1 MLKRLHPP
9 FGVLLIL
16 LLAFPYRSG
25 AEFVWTS
32 GCLDAYEA
40 ANRFDF
46 ENAADLLKNEK
57 RAKPG
62 NLIPLLIEGRIDFLH
77 IFALEETDRL
87 EGMKRAC
94 QVRINAFEKD
104 RSGSAYRRLCMAE
117 MYLLQGMARLKA
129 SEYFGAVYDI
139 RKAYRLL
146 EENRKMYPSFLPTLK
161 GLGFLH
167 ALIGTIPENF
177 RWVTALLG
185 MDGSISGG
193 LRELGML
200 HRATLTDPSLRYLQE
215 ESAVLLTVLGL
226 NLGNEKNYEALKKRL
241 NNMREVSR
249 RPLLSYA
256 LAGVYQHAGEND
268 SILVLLR
275 QMRLEGGQYRLP
287 HLHYLEGNALLQR
300 HDRTARNCYLT
311 YLNRFK
317 GRSYTL
323 AARQRM
329 AWSRLIQND
338 ADGYREEME
347 RLKNLPLSDALTD
360 EDKAALEEA
369 KNGIPPNPILL
380 RARLFFDGGYYSS
393 ALQEIAG
400 KPLSA
405 FPGMR
410 DQLELTYRLARI
422 FEKQGNHAKAIE
434 YYVLTLK
441 NGEKRPWYFAANSAL
456 LLGQLHEESGR
467 PDLAGP
473 YYRKALELR
482 NHEYQN
488 SIDQKA
494 KAGLNRLRGIGG

>member
-1 MLKRLHPP
+1 MCMRLSPTI
-9 FGVLLIL
+9 GALLFL
-16 LLAFPYRSG
+16 LLACPLRSG

-32 GCLDAYEA
+32 GCLDAYES

-46 ENAADLLKNEK
+46 TKADGLLKKEK
-57 RAKPG
+57 REKPG
-62 NLIPLLIEGRIDFLH
+62 NLIPLLIEGRVDFLH

-87 EGMKRAC
+87 EGMKKANQARLS
-94 QVRINAFEKD
+94 AFGKD

-129 SEYFGAVYDI
+129 AEYFGAVYDI

-146 EENRKMYPSFLPTLK
+146 EENRRMYPSFLPNLK

-167 ALIGTIPENF
+167 ALIGAIPENF
-177 RWVTALLG
+177 RWVKGLLG
-185 MDGSISGG
+185 VEGSIPAG

-200 HRATLTDPSLRYLQE
+200 HRATLTDPSLHYLQE

-226 NLGNEKNYEALKKRL
+226 NLGKEKNYETMRNRL
-241 NNMREVSR
+241 NNVGEITQ
-249 RPLLSYA
+249 RPLLCYA
-256 LAGVYQHAGEND
+256 LVGVYQNAGEND
-268 SILVLLR
+268 SVLVLLR
-275 QMRLEGGQYRLP
+275 QMRLERGPYRLP
-287 HLHYLEGNALLQR
+287 HLYYLEGNALLQR
-300 HDRTARNCYLT
+300 HDRAARNCYQT

-317 GRSYTL
+317 GKSYTL
-323 AARQRM
+323 AVRQRI
-329 AWSRLIQND
+329 AWSHLILND
-338 ADGYREEME
+338 ADGYREEMKW
-347 RLKNLPLSDALTD
+347 LKNITMTDALTD
-360 EDKAALEEA
+360 EDKAALEES
-369 KNGIPPNPILL
+369 KNGKTPNVTLL
-380 RARLFFDGGYYSS
+380 RARLYFDGGYYSS

-405 FPGMR
+405 FPDMR

-422 FEKQGNHAKAIE
+422 FEKQGKYAKAIE
-434 YYVLTLK
+434 YYGLTLK
-441 NGEKRPWYFAANSAL
+441 NGENQPWYFAANSAL

-467 PDLAGP
+467 PDLAGQ

-494 KAGLNRLRGIGG
+494 KAGLSRLRGSGG